1 VYNKKGFFM
10 EQTLIFMEIEEQIQ
24 NLRKIILQHAREQD
38 LTDEEFL
45 VDLHQLTYR
54 ILTLKR
60 MLGNGTDSDNGIYK
74 NYLEHASTAH

>member
-1 VYNKKGFFM
+1 M

-60 MLGNGTDSDNGIYK
+60 MLGNGPDSDNRVYK